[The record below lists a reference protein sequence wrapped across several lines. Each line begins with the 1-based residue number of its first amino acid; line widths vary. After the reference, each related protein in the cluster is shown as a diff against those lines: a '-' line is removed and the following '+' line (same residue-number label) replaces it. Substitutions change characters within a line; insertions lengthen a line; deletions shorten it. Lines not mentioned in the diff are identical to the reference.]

1 MASIE
6 QLKDAISKIDEE
18 GYLGG
23 EDQLRS
29 LAERA
34 YQIAESEKGS
44 LRVVAFIMYVI
55 FSEHANAQSDGPVTL
70 EQSTILWGIIQS
82 PIKRGLRALS
92 GDRNENIGGVV
103 ESLLNAYFASC

>member
-1 MASIE
+1 MLYQRLTKKATW
-6 QLKDAISKIDEE
+6 
-18 GYLGG
+18 GG

-92 GDRNENIGGVV
+92 GDRNENLCGVV